1 MLNPFFLQGSQSE
14 QRLVQELINEQLRM
28 YGVDVTYIPRKI
40 VNRDTILNEV
50 ETSKFDDNYTVEAY
64 VNTYEGHS
72 GAGDILTKFGMSLR
86 DELTITISKERFDDF
101 IAMFLEGESDDE
113 IIVSGRPREGDLI
126 YFPLGQRLFEVKF
139 VEHEDPFYQLGKN
152 YVYQLKCELFE
163 YEDEVIDTSIDEIDT
178 QVQDEGYITTLKLTG
193 IGETASV
200 SPVINTGY
208 IREVF
213 LNNDG
218 SGYTSAPIV
227 QFDDSPVSGGTATAV
242 AITTSVG
249 GVRSIKEI
257 LLTNAGFGYTSAPGI
272 TIYSGGGVG
281 AAATASIETT
291 DKGVVSFALINGGSA
306 YPAVPTITVAHPSQG
321 ATATAAVGAS
331 GTITSLTITN
341 PGTQYLSAPTVT
353 ISTPFRSGSISSFR
367 MNNAGIQTGN
377 VYTQVPGHP
386 QLNSSGTGGFAGS
399 HGDNYEVGDIVTMV
413 GNNGGVSAAGTE
425 SRIRIDSVNSNGSV
439 LGFTQ
444 LYGGYGYEVS
454 VSSSAG
460 TYDAENVS
468 GSMNGDGLR
477 LIIDTIENVG
487 VGTTALAT
495 ALLNNS
501 GIVTGITLTNA
512 GGGYTKGPH
521 VNAPVVTIDNDDS
534 IKSGVRAV
542 ARAEISEGNVVTAV
556 RIVNPGIGYT
566 ENPTVTVAD
575 PPAISGIGTYQFN
588 ELITGESSRTT
599 ARVKEWIPASN
610 TLKISYVDGT
620 FTNGELIV
628 GAASSATY
636 AADFHTNDDTYDKY
650 TDNDSIETEADLI
663 VDFTE
668 SNPFGNY

>member
-218 SGYTSAPIV
+218 SGYTSAPII

-242 AITTSVG
+242 AITTSVA

-291 DKGVVSFALINGGSA
+291 DKGVVSFALVGGGSG
-306 YPAVPTITVAHPSQG
+306 YSAVPTVTVAHPNIG
-321 ATATAAVGAS
+321 AVATASTTNGSV
-331 GTITSLTITN
+331 TSLTLTN
-341 PGTQYLSAPTVT
+341 PGTGYSSAPTVT
-353 ISTPFRSGSISSFR
+353 FSTP
-367 MNNAGIQTGN
+367 
-377 VYTQVPGHP
+377 
-386 QLNSSGTGGFAGS
+386 SSGINTATATATIGAGGTITGLT
-399 HGDNYEVGDIVTMV
+399 I
-413 GNNGGVSAAGTE
+413 
-425 SRIRIDSVNSNGSV
+425 
-439 LGFTQ
+439 
-444 LYGGYGYEVS
+444 
-454 VSSSAG
+454 
-460 TYDAENVS
+460 VS
-468 GSMNGDGLR
+468 G
-477 LIIDTIENVG
+477 
-487 VGTTALAT
+487 
-495 ALLNNS
+495 
-501 GIVTGITLTNA
+501 
-512 GGGYTKGPH
+512 GGGYDGP
-521 VNAPVVTIDNDDS
+521 VTVTISNDDS

-556 RIVNPGIGYT
+556 RIINPGIGYT
-566 ENPTVTVAD
+566 ADPTVTIAD